1 MWDTRRPPRRSTEAT
16 EVPRETDSGTQTDT
30 RNFRGPRKKSVGLD
44 TSELLR
50 GDSAQRGVS
59 VCDPKTGGQHEQ
71 ARPDADLNG
80 QRPTHFDHAG
90 WFASTGSGSGEA
102 ATRNLRLANFDL
114 RYARR
119 RDDEKAGEDQAPVVA
134 MTVPDVIRV
143 CAPLKCVYVEKI
155 EYCAPSSSCG
165 QSVIITNWG
174 TPACPSG
181 YKCFTDAHGRHKT
194 LSSGVSWPA
203 DRVGNAVECAV
214 NIGFGVGAGVT
225 KGWGWGAAAG
235 AALAAWG
242 CRNI

>member
-1 MWDTRRPPRRSTEAT
+1 MNKLVRTLISM
-16 EVPRETDSGTQTDT
+16 
-30 RNFRGPRKKSVGLD
+30 
-44 TSELLR
+44 
-50 GDSAQRGVS
+50 VS
-59 VCDPKTGGQHEQ
+59 VLLISTMLVGSPAQG
-71 ARPDADLNG
+71 ADLEKP
-80 QRPTHFDHAG
+80 QPATSDSRT
-90 WFASTGSGSGEA
+90 STSDMRDA
-102 ATRNLRLANFDL
+102 AMMR
-114 RYARR
+114 
-119 RDDEKAGEDQAPVVA
+119 KAGEDQAPVVA